1 MNFETV
7 KYFNNEHHEYHRY
20 EEALS
25 EYNEASQKNQSS
37 LALLNSGQAFII
49 AIGGTAL
56 ELFFSR
62 QIQF

>member
-20 EEALS
+20 EEALG
-25 EYNEASQKNQSS
+25 EYNEASQKSQSS

-56 ELFFSR
+56 LCCLSGWIR
-62 QIQF
+62 S